1 LKQDRAERL
10 IAALAGGEDQLQR
23 PAESKDT
30 EGLDFVDREAMR
42 RAAIAEL
49 PDIAR
54 NALPDGDEREF
65 VVGVRAEGGE
75 VFVPLWFGVPVGW
88 LREASGAGTKKFT
101 SGSGG
106 EPPMSVNPQET

>member
-1 LKQDRAERL
+1 MIGFVGEHPARRETLKQGRAERL

-30 EGLDFVDREAMR
+30 EGLDFVDCEAMR

-54 NALPDGDEREF
+54 NELHDGDDRAF
-65 VVGVRAEGGE
+65 VVAVR
-75 VFVPLWFGVPVGW
+75 
-88 LREASGAGTKKFT
+88 
-101 SGSGG
+101 
-106 EPPMSVNPQET
+106 